1 MPYACFGNAPGVDR
15 PVVGSSRRHLSGRH
29 GGPRRAYRLNRAA
42 VDDGRRDCERS
53 RYVVAGHGARQHG
66 SVGGPDLLSLRRIR
80 LAGRSGGAG
89 GVLEGGWGAGGS
101 GGQPV
106 SAHRAG
112 QRVFVHVRWAARYA
126 NGSNHKYD
134 GSRSCQSH
142 RRKDTR
148 RSDFSVGRGKEG
160 AEDSQ
165 SNRPSTALTEHTA
178 SGRCSGAGRAQD
190 GPFAPRHEDVHGA
203 ANGGQRRTQGIGP
216 AAGNRSGVTEERRTD
231 GGDQLHVQRRP
242 GGQGEVQGAGTLGA
256 GQNPHQTSVAADG
269 RRECVQPGIAQRQAA
284 GAGND
289 LSPTRGAEVKQ
300 KTMATLPAFY
310 KKNEEGTEAP
320 QGMDAA
326 NRSNRLRPVRDPF
339 QLRALPHE
347 HLFLYNK
354 RIDNSRLVREADP
367 KSRGACWSA
376 IGAACVLAILLTSA
390 FAPSVATTIAGYK
403 LEALRIEER
412 RLLDE
417 HRGLDLQEAELLSR
431 PRLDQ
436 LARQNSLVA
445 PSPGQ
450 VFHLEGKPQGAV
462 AMAK

>member
-190 GPFAPRHEDVHGA
+190 GPFAPRHQD
-203 ANGGQRRTQGIGP
+203 
-216 AAGNRSGVTEERRTD
+216 
-231 GGDQLHVQRRP
+231 LH
-242 GGQGEVQGAGTLGA
+242 GAGTLGA
-256 GQNPHQTSVAADG
+256 GQNPYQTAVAADG

-310 KKNEEGTEAP
+310 KKNEEGKEAP